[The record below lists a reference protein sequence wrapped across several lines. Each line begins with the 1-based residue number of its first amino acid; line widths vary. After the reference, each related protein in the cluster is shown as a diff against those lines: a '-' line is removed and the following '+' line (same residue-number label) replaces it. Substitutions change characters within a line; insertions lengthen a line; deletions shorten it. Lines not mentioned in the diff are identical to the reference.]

1 MTDESRRLTALTGDL
16 RAAADL
22 IERICKEYGYSSPE
36 RGEWS
41 AKQLRYEADYLDR
54 AAAQEAVSQ

>member
-1 MTDESRRLTALTGDL
+1 MTGEQKRIAALIADL
-16 RAAADL
+16 KTAADL

-41 AKQLRYEADYLDR
+41 ARQLRYEANYLTR
-54 AAAQEAVSQ
+54 ERRIAVGE